1 MTSVKSGVNLGL
13 FFLFSLAVINLSGC
27 FSSRT
32 TLPVDPRP
40 FKIQVNAI
48 EALTLMGSDLESN
61 SPWIASLS
69 QKSGEWSL
77 DSVSTSSSLSDHH
90 ANQGLILHLL
100 DSISTLKLQEPGP
113 NVPFNSLGLE
123 PPRFALRWRSAKGTQ
138 ELSIGNPSK
147 DQVHM
152 NVSLDGKTSWLAT
165 GAVFPVLHQIQKW
178 QDLRSPTWVTESPD
192 DINEV
197 IVRSGKQTLFYAQ
210 RDGDH
215 WGDPSHRPVKPD
227 VDQLLDELI
236 RHSWTKI
243 LESTPE
249 ATSLQGSLQ
258 TQPDTTIIL
267 TPRAGTPIPLALKKQ
282 KGTLYGY
289 NPTRPGCVF
298 VLDDSKIKV
307 LKKL

>member
-1 MTSVKSGVNLGL
+1 MTSVKSGLILGL
-13 FFLFSLAVINLSGC
+13 FFLISLTVINLSGC
-27 FSSRT
+27 SSSRT
-32 TLPVDPRP
+32 PPLVDPRP
-40 FKIQVNAI
+40 FKIQVSTI
-48 EALTLMGSDLESN
+48 DALTLMGSDLESN

-77 DSVSTSSSLSDHH
+77 DSVSTSAPLSDHH

-100 DSISTLKLQEPGP
+100 DSISTLQLQEPGP
-113 NVPFNSLGLE
+113 NVPFDALGLE

-165 GAVFPVLHQIQKW
+165 GAVFPVLQQIQKW
-178 QDLRSPTWVTESPD
+178 QDLRSQTWLNESPD

-197 IVRSGKQTLFYAQ
+197 IVKSGKRTLFYAQ

-215 WGDPSHRPVKPD
+215 WGDLSHRPVKPD

-249 ATSLQGSLQ
+249 ATSLQSSLQ